1 MFRRLL
7 AIAFACLA
15 ATALAGS
22 MGPDGT
28 PGRPIPGKFI
38 WFDLATENLPA
49 ARAFY
54 RDVFGW
60 TFREVVGAPAGY
72 TVIENGKDKVGGMFE
87 MARPQGARVGAR
99 WISLISVADPEMA
112 ARVVRSRGGEV
123 LVAPKRV
130 PGRGTHAVFR
140 DPQGAVFGVLASSGG
155 DPVDDPVVDGDVY
168 WLDLFTPDP
177 AAAGAFYADIAG
189 YQVGQGRTRIGQ
201 PRWYLVT
208 GSVAR
213 AGIVP
218 QMGQGLAPAWLPY
231 ILVEDVAG
239 TVQRAQRAGGKVIVA
254 PDPNRLNGKL
264 AIIAD
269 PSGGIVGVVD
279 AP

>member
-1 MFRRLL
+1 MIRRVLVVAL
-7 AIAFACLA
+7 AWLALA
-15 ATALAGS
+15 AHAGAL
-22 MGPDGT
+22 GPDGV

-49 ARAFY
+49 ARVFY
-54 RDVFGW
+54 REVFGW
-60 TFREVVGAPAGY
+60 TFTEAVGAPAGY
-72 TVIENGKDKVGGMFE
+72 TLIENGKDRIGGMFE

-99 WISLISVADPEMA
+99 WISLISVADPESA
-112 ARVVRSRGGEV
+112 ARTVRSRGGEV
-123 LVAPKRV
+123 LVAPRRV
-130 PGRGTHAVFR
+130 AGRGTHAVFR

-155 DPVDDPVVDGDVY
+155 DPLDDPVVDGDVY

-177 AAAGAFYADIAG
+177 AAAGAFYADVAG
-189 YQVGQGRTRIGQ
+189 YQVGQGRTNMGP

-213 AGIVP
+213 AGIVA

-231 ILVEDVAG
+231 ILVNDVAG
-239 TVQRAQRAGGKVIVA
+239 TVARAQKAGGKVLVA

-264 AIIAD
+264 AVIAD
-269 PSGGIVGVVD
+269 PHGGIVGVVD

>member
-1 MFRRLL
+1 MALRITALIFSLAALL
-7 AIAFACLA
+7 AHAG
-15 ATALAGS
+15 AL
-22 MGPDGT
+22 GPDGT

-49 ARAFY
+49 ARVFY
-54 RDVFGW
+54 REVFGW
-60 TFREVVGAPAGY
+60 TFREVAGAPAGY
-72 TVIENGKDKVGGMFE
+72 TLIENGNDKVGGMFE

-99 WISLISVADPEMA
+99 WISLISVADPEA
-112 ARVVRSRGGEV
+112 AMRTVRSRGGEV
-123 LVAPKRV
+123 LMTPRRVA
-130 PGRGTHAVFR
+130 GRGTHAVFR

-155 DPVDDPVVDGDVY
+155 DPADDPVVDGDVY

-177 AAAGAFYADIAG
+177 PAAGAFYADVAG
-189 YQVGQGRTRIGQ
+189 YQVGQGRTNMGP

-213 AGIVP
+213 AGIVA

-231 ILVEDVAG
+231 ILVSDVAG
-239 TVQRAQRAGGKVIVA
+239 TVERAQKAGGKVLVA
-254 PDPNRLNGKL
+254 PNPNRLNGKL
-264 AIIAD
+264 AVIAD
-269 PSGGIVGVVD
+269 PSGGVLGVVD